1 MPVSIE
7 GLTAAGAAAW
17 TVLVAATAFVVSW
30 LFANR
35 LRLGRSA
42 YVGVLFA
49 VTAAVSTAYV
59 LAAGGDVGDLLA
71 LGSLRG
77 LAGGLV
83 VGAITATAMRRMP
96 ATLHRTRRQRIAA
109 AGWEGVV
116 YGIAEGVLLSA
127 LPALVAW
134 QGAEALGWEGTSAR
148 VTRWTAALLASAFV
162 IVVHHLGYWEY
173 RNRMLVPITLACSLL
188 TVAYLVTGSVLAPV
202 VGHVL
207 MHLAALRHGT
217 ELPPHVRP
225 AAVAASGRELTS
237 VGGGAR

>member
-7 GLTAAGAAAW
+7 GPTTAGAAVW
-17 TVLVAATAFVVSW
+17 TLLVAATAFLVSW

-71 LGSLRG
+71 PRSLGG
-77 LAGGLV
+77 LVGGLV

-96 ATLHRTRRQRIAA
+96 ATLHRTGRQQVAA

-148 VTRWTAALLASAFV
+148 VARWTSALLASALV

-173 RNRMLVPITLACSLL
+173 RNRMLVPITVACSLL

-207 MHLAALRHGT
+207 MHLAAIRHGT
-217 ELPPHVRP
+217 ELPPHARP
-225 AAVAASGRELTS
+225 EPELAPDRELVAAGGR
-237 VGGGAR
+237 